1 MNILVTG
8 HRGRLGPETV
18 RWLEADGHAVRGFD
32 LAEGGDIRD
41 PEAVRAAARGVEVI
55 VHIAGLAGDRGFP
68 AADMLMA
75 NIGGTGNVLA
85 AAEAEAVRRVVY
97 MSSGRSLG
105 LLERLPDYL
114 PLDDDHRGLPAQ
126 PYALSKWLA
135 EEMCA
140 AYSQR
145 TAVETVCL
153 RPVAVFDEEDYRRAM
168 AGTASP
174 PPPGRTWHLG
184 VHIDVRD
191 VAAAVAAAVKA
202 AVPQHSRLLLCAAD
216 TAGDVPTLDL
226 VRMHAPQVPWRGGP
240 EYAEEPFRSLVDC
253 TPARAVLGWAPRYSW
268 PTRRSA
274 ET

>member
-8 HRGRLGPETV
+8 HRGRLGPEIV
-18 RWLEADGHAVRGFD
+18 RRLEGGGHAVRGFD
-32 LAEGGDIRD
+32 LAEGGDIRNA
-41 PEAVRAAARGVEVI
+41 EAVRAAARGMDTI

-68 AADMLMA
+68 AAEMLMV
-75 NIGGTGNVLA
+75 NLGGTGNVLA

-97 MSSGRSLG
+97 ISSGRSLG

-114 PLDDDHRGLPAQ
+114 PLDDDHRGLPSQ

-153 RPVAVFDEEDYRRAM
+153 RPVAVFDEADYRRAA
-168 AGTASP
+168 AGTAP
-174 PPPGRTWHLG
+174 PPPAGRTWHLG

-191 VAAAVAAAVKA
+191 VAAAVAAAA
-202 AVPQHSRLLLCAAD
+202 GAEVPKHSRLLLCAAD
-216 TAGDVPTLDL
+216 CAGDVPTLDL
-226 VRMHAPQVPWRGGP
+226 VRQHAPQVPWRGGP
-240 EYAEEPFRSLVDC
+240 EFAAERFRSLVDC
-253 TPARAVLGWAPRYSW
+253 RRARTVLGWAPQFPW

-274 ET
+274 AA

>member
-8 HRGRLGPETV
+8 HRGRLGPEIV
-18 RWLEADGHAVRGFD
+18 RRLEGAGHAVRGFD

-41 PEAVRAAARGVEVI
+41 AAAVRAAARGMDAI

-68 AADMLMA
+68 AADMLMV
-75 NIGGTGNVLA
+75 NLGGTGNVLA

-97 MSSGRSLG
+97 ISSGRSLG
-105 LLERLPDYL
+105 LLERLPDSL

-145 TAVETVCL
+145 TAIETVCL
-153 RPVAVFDEEDYRRAM
+153 RPVAVFDEADYRRAM

-174 PPPGRTWHLG
+174 PPAGRTWHLS
-184 VHIDVRD
+184 VHVDVRD
-191 VAAAVAAAVKA
+191 VAAAVAAAVTA
-202 AVPQHSRLLLCAAD
+202 MVPKHSRLLLCAAD
-216 TAGDVPTLDL
+216 CAGDVPTLDL
-226 VRMHAPQVPWRGGP
+226 VRRHAPDVPWHGGP
-240 EYAEEPFRSLVDC
+240 EYAAEPFRALVDC
-253 TPARAVLGWAPRYSW
+253 RRAKAVLGWTPRYPW

-274 ET
+274 EA